1 MSDNCVVIE
10 PAALLVSTSARFN
23 RDQID
28 CSTIRNSVLN
38 VFDTIVII
46 ASVSAV
52 GENALCSI
60 VFLCRF

>member
-10 PAALLVSTSARFN
+10 PAALLVCSSALFN
-23 RDQID
+23 LNQIE
-28 CSTIRNSVLN
+28 CLPIRNSVLN

-52 GENALCSI
+52 RKNP
-60 VFLCRF
+60 